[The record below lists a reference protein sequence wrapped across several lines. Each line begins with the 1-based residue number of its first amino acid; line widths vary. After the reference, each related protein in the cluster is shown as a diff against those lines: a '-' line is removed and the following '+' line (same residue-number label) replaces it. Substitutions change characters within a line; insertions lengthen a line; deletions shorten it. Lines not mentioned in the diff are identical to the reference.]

1 MPGVSNGNATD
12 VSDLDEGSF
21 TRSEVDDRSI
31 IRVRSREFRFHP
43 SHHPVQIFGGAI
55 LGHGSYL
62 RTYVRIGALVS
73 SVPHGRLLSYLA
85 ARVGALH
92 RPKGD
97 QLSVVASLAQ
107 SRTGQRQLRLL
118 QALTELEPLD
128 NHHQVHVRP
137 LRADSER
144 WGLDAG
150 AITSDLRYLQSL
162 GMVECF
168 ESVAGINNVFVKQ
181 PGLDTVEEFRE
192 LRSNLRRRAQEL
204 RDIVLNWLYD
214 EQLSGGKVKVLNDFL
229 NSPRNQY
236 LGDPFTEEEL
246 WRAGK
251 WLLDQEYID
260 GMRAYGNILARPIVT
275 TKGINVIE
283 TEQSVNKA
291 LNAAGVTMNNVT
303 ITGSQSV
310 NVAVGSNN
318 VTQSNSLTQGQIEQV
333 EKILGSVRAMLNPAV
348 IGVTQEVATEAQ
360 TAADEV
366 EQEIHSPAP
375 DGGKVKALLMKLAD
389 LAATGTVQGGVD
401 ALNALMQQG
410 IAGIG

>member
-1 MPGVSNGNATD
+1 M
-12 VSDLDEGSF
+12 
-21 TRSEVDDRSI
+21 
-31 IRVRSREFRFHP
+31 
-43 SHHPVQIFGGAI
+43 
-55 LGHGSYL
+55 
-62 RTYVRIGALVS
+62 
-73 SVPHGRLLSYLA
+73 
-85 ARVGALH
+85 
-92 RPKGD
+92 
-97 QLSVVASLAQ
+97 SVVESLAQ
-107 SRTGQRQLRLL
+107 SRAGQRQLRLL

-128 NHHQVHVRP
+128 NHRQVRVRP
-137 LRADSER
+137 LRDDSER

-168 ESVAGINNVFVKQ
+168 ESVAGINNVFIKQ
-181 PGLDTVEEFRE
+181 PGLDTAGEFRE
-192 LRSNLRRRAQEL
+192 LRTNLRRRAQEL

-214 EQLSGGKVKVLNDFL
+214 EQLSGGKVSVLNDFL
-229 NSPRNQY
+229 KSPLNQY

-310 NVAVGSNN
+310 NVAVGSSN
-318 VTQSNSLTQGQIEQV
+318 VTQSSSMTQGQV
-333 EKILGSVRAMLNPAV
+333 ELVERVLGSVRAMLNPMV
-348 IGVTQEVATEAQ
+348 IGVTEEAATEAQ
-360 TAADEV
+360 IAVDEI
-366 EQEIHSPAP
+366 EEEIHSQAP
-375 DGGKVKALLMKLAD
+375 DGGKVKALLLKLTE

-401 ALNALMQQG
+401 ALSAMMQQG
-410 IAGIG
+410 INGSG